1 MIDNIQEKQSRDDRR
16 QAMIEA
22 ILPTLREALG
32 EKIDAVEADAAA
44 SVDETEAEGD
54 AKPVKAKL
62 SISLSWLAGEPS
74 PEVTIKAKHSLS
86 KSITYTAQ
94 TEGN

>member
-1 MIDNIQEKQSRDDRR
+1 MIDNTADKQARDDRR

-22 ILPTLREALG
+22 ILPSIREALG

-44 SVDETEAEGD
+44 SVDETEEERD
-54 AKPVKAKL
+54 AKPIKAKL
-62 SISLSWLAGEPS
+62 SLSLSWLAGEPS

-94 TEGN
+94 TNN